1 MESWQAEERDGR
13 AEQDRVRMI
22 EIGGEKEQERET
34 DRERE
39 ESNTQRGTSGEG
51 RTKRGESR

>member
-1 MESWQAEERDGR
+1 MERDGR

-34 DRERE
+34 DRQRERE

>member
-22 EIGGEKEQERET
+22 GGEKEQERET
-34 DRERE
+34 DR
-39 ESNTQRGTSGEG
+39 QRGEQHPEG
-51 RTKRGESR
+51 HERRGEDEAR

>member
-34 DRERE
+34 ERE